1 MFIIRKYN
9 FTQHIATDDANGR
22 KSKNDEAHTT
32 MFIDI
37 MIHVFL
43 IVIIAFHTYSRLD
56 SLEKTP
62 YQAYW
67 NRYDVLKKFKE

>member
-22 KSKNDEAHTT
+22 KSKNDEAHTA

-37 MIHVFL
+37 MIHVSL
-43 IVIIAFHTYSRLD
+43 IM
-56 SLEKTP
+56 
-62 YQAYW
+62 
-67 NRYDVLKKFKE
+67 